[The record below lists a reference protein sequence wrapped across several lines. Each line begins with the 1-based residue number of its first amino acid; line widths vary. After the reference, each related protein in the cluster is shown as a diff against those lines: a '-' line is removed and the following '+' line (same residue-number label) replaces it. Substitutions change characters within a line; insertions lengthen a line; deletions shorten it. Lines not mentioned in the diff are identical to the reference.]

1 MSKKKSPIIGLVLSV
16 LAGTVVALPVLGAT
30 EFAGT
35 VLMVDAAGGKLVVKK
50 DGTRFGFV
58 TTKKTQYA
66 GGLKSLQD
74 VSNGDAVSV
83 LYEVTGRQYV
93 AQKITGKTNK

>member
-1 MSKKKSPIIGLVLSV
+1 MRLMII
-16 LAGTVVALPVLGAT
+16 VVALLLALGPVLPAHAAT

-74 VSNGDAVSV
+74 VSKGDAVSV
-83 LYEVTGRQYV
+83 LYEVTGQQYV
-93 AQKITGKTNK
+93 AQKITKGK

>member
-1 MSKKKSPIIGLVLSV
+1 MVNAHSRFLVIVVAAV
-16 LAGTVVALPVLGAT
+16 LLLALPVLGAT

-35 VLMVDAAGGKLVVKK
+35 VLMVDAVGGKLVVKK

-74 VSNGDAVSV
+74 VSKGDAVSV

-93 AQKITGKTNK
+93 AQKITKGK